1 MDSLRHLG
9 GSGMI
14 GSVTDLLLGVKK
26 VAELGAW
33 VLTRVRLLLAAAAL
47 VLFVLL
53 SNRAVEAIRGQRGNL
68 LAKPLRGTDHL
79 PNLLLVLCGLISV
92 VLLSA
97 SIYLPARSAWN
108 AKFRVLRAGIG
119 DLEQGPQLLLE
130 EAEVRRRLQDFST
143 DATELSLIAGDGD
156 FLVSDSAQLQEV
168 LRYGRRCRMV
178 ISTDSGLDK
187 PVLKSLIDA
196 GVGVRIHSRNGV
208 GIRDDGQLRGRL
220 KRNANG
226 MTACL
231 FDRFGQGFRVVNL
244 TNELMVNLVSREFE
258 RWYERGVNPLIRH
271 VIFDIAGVAF
281 DGDVSSFFAE
291 VNAILPSNSMTRA
304 NDYLNLDDDLSL
316 GKTDIVTVIEKRLG
330 RSLEK
335 AESVAVRKS
344 WSQTW
349 TLNREVDQLISSL
362 RTAGYTVS
370 FCSNCDKEN
379 AEVYELNGYF
389 ENVDEVF
396 LSCHLGVA
404 KPQRP
409 FFDAMLE
416 GLDAEP
422 WECVLLDDM
431 KGNVDAAKVLG
442 MSTVHVPRGAQRKA
456 ELMSERLA
464 AIAVHGKSH

>member
-1 MDSLRHLG
+1 
-9 GSGMI
+9 MI
-14 GSVTDLLLGVKK
+14 GSITDLLMRTKGMI
-26 VAELGAW
+26 ELGAW
-33 VLTRVRLLLAAAAL
+33 VLSRIRLLFAAAAL
-47 VLFVLL
+47 VIFVLL
-53 SNRAVEAIRGQRGNL
+53 SDRVVEAVRGNRGNL
-68 LAKPLRGTDHL
+68 LAKPLSNAHHVPT
-79 PNLLLVLCGLISV
+79 LLLILYGLVSVALLC
-92 VLLSA
+92 A

-119 DLEQGPQLLLE
+119 DLEQDSQLLLE
-130 EAEVRRRLQDFST
+130 EAETKRRLRDFST

-156 FLVSDSAQLQEV
+156 FLISDPAQLQEI

-178 ISTDSGLDK
+178 IANDSGLNK

-196 GVGVRIHSRNGV
+196 GVGVRMHRLNGA
-208 GIRDDGQLRGRL
+208 GNREDGQLRGRL

-231 FDRFGQGFRVVNL
+231 FDRFGQGFRVVNV
-244 TNELMVNLVSREFE
+244 TNELMVRLISREFE
-258 RWYERGVNPLIRH
+258 RWYEQGVSPLIRH

-281 DGDVSSFFAE
+281 DGDVSDFFAQ
-291 VNAILPSNSMTRA
+291 VNEILPSNSMTRA

-330 RSLEK
+330 RPLEK

-362 RTAGYTVS
+362 RAAGYTVS

-404 KPQRP
+404 KPHRP
-409 FFDAMLE
+409 FFDAVLE
-416 GLDAEP
+416 RLDAEP

-431 KGNVDAAKVLG
+431 KGNIDAAKLLG

-456 ELMSERLA
+456 ELMCDRLA
-464 AIAVHGKSH
+464 AIAVHGRGD